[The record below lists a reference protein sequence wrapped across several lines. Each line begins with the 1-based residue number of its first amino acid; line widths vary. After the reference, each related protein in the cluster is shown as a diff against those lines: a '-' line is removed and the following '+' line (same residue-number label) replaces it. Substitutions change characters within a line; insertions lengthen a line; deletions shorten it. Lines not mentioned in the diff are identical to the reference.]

1 MKTTILQYF
10 AENFGLDEVSAL
22 DMYHAYLSTL
32 EGYRG
37 KFDDLA
43 EKGDLEGLRH
53 AFHSV
58 KGCALNCG
66 DAEMSHSALEGERA
80 AKTGDLPACRS
91 HIPAVVELMDK
102 RLTER

>member
-1 MKTTILQYF
+1 MKTAILEYF
-10 AENFGLDEVSAL
+10 VENFGLDDVSAL

-32 EGYRG
+32 EGYRDR
-37 KFDDLA
+37 FDELSD
-43 EKGDLEGLRH
+43 KSDFDGLRQ

-66 DAEMSHSALEGERA
+66 DTEMAEAALEGERA
-80 AKTGDLPACRS
+80 AKGNDMDACRTQ
-91 HIPAVVELMDK
+91 IPLVLSLVDA

>member
-1 MKTTILQYF
+1 MKASILQYF
-10 AENFGLDEVSAL
+10 ADNFGLDEVSAL

-37 KFDDLA
+37 KFDDLCEA
-43 EKGDLEGLRH
+43 GDLEALRH

-66 DAEMSHSALEGERA
+66 DAEMSAAALAGERA
-80 AKTGDLPACRS
+80 AKSGDLVSSRAQVP
-91 HIPAVVELMDK
+91 PVVELMDK